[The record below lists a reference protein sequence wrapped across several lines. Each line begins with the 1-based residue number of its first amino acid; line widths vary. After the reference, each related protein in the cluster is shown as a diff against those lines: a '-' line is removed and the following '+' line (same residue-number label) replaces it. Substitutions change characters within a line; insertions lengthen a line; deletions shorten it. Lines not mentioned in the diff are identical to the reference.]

1 MINVIA
7 MKGEREAFYP
17 EMKSV
22 SHREYRRNITQQL
35 SNTPLVARGPQS
47 KRDSEKV
54 KEREREKERRRK

>member
-1 MINVIA
+1 

-35 SNTPLVARGPQS
+35 SNTPLVANPRGPQS